1 MFPAFW
7 NICSAARVLGPMIP
21 SIGPG
26 SWPLSL
32 SASWMAVTCLAP
44 LPAGGDP
51 APQGDPVE
59 VLALVSDFEVS

>member
-1 MFPAFW
+1 
-7 NICSAARVLGPMIP
+7 
-21 SIGPG
+21 
-26 SWPLSL
+26 
-32 SASWMAVTCLAP
+32 MAVTCLAP